1 MAKIW
6 INKKIN
12 ADIDSVYD
20 ACQDYYLDNNE
31 IEPSP
36 YGREV
41 LSRQASQMADE
52 VVSFAMVR
60 KSLRSRAYAIV
71 HPLYL
76 D

>member
-6 INKKIN
+6 INNKIN
-12 ADIDSVYD
+12 TAINAVYE
-20 ACQDYYLDNNE
+20 ACQAYYVDGNE

-41 LSRQASQMADE
+41 LSRQANRIADE